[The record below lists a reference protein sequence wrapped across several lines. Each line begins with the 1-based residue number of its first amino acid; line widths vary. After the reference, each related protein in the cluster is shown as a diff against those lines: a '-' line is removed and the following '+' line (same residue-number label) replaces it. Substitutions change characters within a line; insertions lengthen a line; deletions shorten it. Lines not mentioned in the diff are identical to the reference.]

1 VLNAGLKYNCINS
14 DYYAD
19 CLLLNRLAMT
29 EMKTFFLNFR
39 ISRSLFVLIVGSL
52 MFTANLSAQEKPKGR
67 EQQRKELKK
76 KKEKQME
83 KQKKAEVTLKKR
95 HMDIQD
101 KETRRRMK
109 KAKKQSDKLNRS
121 KRRH

>member
-1 VLNAGLKYNCINS
+1 
-14 DYYAD
+14 
-19 CLLLNRLAMT
+19 MT